1 MYLFIYGPCRQ
12 NLYYRVN
19 LYTCYN
25 TTLEKEVRLNHCL
38 LCLFIENAVFQG
50 TLLNVM

>member
-25 TTLEKEVRLNHCL
+25 TTLEKEVRLNRCL
-38 LCLFIENAVFQG
+38 LSLFIEKCCFSGNSA
-50 TLLNVM
+50 

>member
-1 MYLFIYGPCRQ
+1 MYLFIYGTCRQ

-19 LYTCYN
+19 LYINYN

-38 LCLFIENAVFQG
+38 LCLFIENEVFQG